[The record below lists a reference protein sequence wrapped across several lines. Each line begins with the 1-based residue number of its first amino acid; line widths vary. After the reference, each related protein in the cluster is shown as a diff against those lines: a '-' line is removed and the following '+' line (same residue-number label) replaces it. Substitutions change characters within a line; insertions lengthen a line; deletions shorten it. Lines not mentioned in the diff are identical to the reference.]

1 MAIAAF
7 DIGGTSVKYGLWN
20 GTELGRKGSF
30 PTPKTW
36 DEMRAGFKRIFEEF
50 TAEEEVTGAG
60 FSFPGSVDMEKGAIF
75 GLSAVPYIHRFPIRD
90 ELERELGVPVKME
103 NDANSAAL
111 AELWRGAATEVKNA
125 LFVVVG
131 TGVGGAVIVNRQIVR
146 GMNLFGGEFGCM
158 LLDDSTPLSMVGTPF
173 QAANRYTEKSGETI
187 DGKELFDRAERGDEL
202 AQHEV
207 AVFQNALAQG
217 IHNLLVCFNPELLVV
232 GGAISVRED
241 FLEQLTDKVNGLL
254 QKTGSTDVEARIVPC
269 TFHNDA
275 NLIGAVSKFELEP

>member
-20 GTELGRKGSF
+20 GTELDRKGSF

-36 DEMRAGFKRIFEEF
+36 DEMKAGFKRVYAEF
-50 TAEEEVTGAG
+50 TADEEVTGAG
-60 FSFPGSVDMEKGAIF
+60 FSFPGSVDTEKGAIF

-103 NDANSAAL
+103 NDANGAAL
-111 AELWRGAATEVKNA
+111 AELWRGAATEVENA

-158 LLDDSTPLSMVGTPF
+158 LLDDNTPLSMVGTPF
-173 QAANRYTEKSGETI
+173 QAANRYAEKTGDTI

-207 AVFQNALAQG
+207 EVFQNALAQG

-269 TFHNDA
+269 AFHNDA